1 MTPPRS
7 AQPASAPADLSVAV
21 VCRNNADTIGPVLD
35 SVRGLASQLIIVDSG
50 STDATLEL
58 IHACRAWTQVVLLE
72 THWRGHIATKQ
83 LALSACT
90 RRHALALDSDEP
102 LTPELALSVR
112 DACARDLPAARV
124 NRVVEYQGR
133 LLLHCWQPEWRLRL
147 VRTDL
152 VADAR
157 ARWTGLDPHDKL
169 EVSPTI
175 PVASLRGHLI
185 HRSFPSFEQ
194 HLANQLK
201 LQAVSARSLRAAGK
215 RGSPLKLLTSPPGAF
230 LKQLVLKSAWKDG
243 RAGWLAA
250 GTTAAGALMKHM
262 ILLELCSPPTNPPP
276 NPASPHLP
284 LPKPANPPPTKA
296 S

>member
-1 MTPPRS
+1 MTPPPPL
-7 AQPASAPADLSVAV
+7 QPSPADLSVAV

-35 SVRGLASQLIIVDSG
+35 SVRGLASQLIVVDSG
-50 STDATLEL
+50 STDATMDLVN
-58 IHACRAWTQVVLLE
+58 ACRAWTEVVLLE

-83 LALSACT
+83 LALAACA

-102 LTPELALSVR
+102 LTPELAASVR

-124 NRVVEYQGR
+124 NRVVEYRGR

-152 VADAR
+152 VADGR
-157 ARWTGLDPHDKL
+157 ARWSGLDPHDKL
-169 EVSPTI
+169 EVPTDV

-185 HRSFPSFEQ
+185 HRSFPTFEQ

-201 LQAVSARSLRAAGK
+201 LQSVSARSLRADGK

-250 GTTAAGALMKHM
+250 GTAAAGALMKHM
-262 ILLELCSPPTNPPP
+262 ILLELDSAQPEAAPRPP
-276 NPASPHLP
+276 NTPA
-284 LPKPANPPPTKA
+284 PANPPPTEA

>member
-1 MTPPRS
+1 MTPHP
-7 AQPASAPADLSVAV
+7 PLPPADLSVAI

-35 SVRGLASQLIIVDSG
+35 SVRGLAAQLVVVDSG
-50 STDATLEL
+50 STDATMNLVQ
-58 IHACRAWTQVVLLE
+58 ACRAWTEVVLLE

-102 LTPELALSVR
+102 LTPELAASVR
-112 DACARDLPAARV
+112 DACAQDLPAARV
-124 NRVVEYQGR
+124 NRVVEYRGR

-152 VADAR
+152 VADGR
-157 ARWTGLDPHDKL
+157 ARWAGLDPHDKL
-169 EVSPTI
+169 EVPPTT

-185 HRSFPSFEQ
+185 HRSFPTFEQ

-201 LQAVSARSLRAAGK
+201 LQSVSARSLRAAGR

-243 RAGWLAA
+243 SAGWLAA
-250 GTTAAGALMKHM
+250 GTAAAGALMKHM
-262 ILLELCSPPTNPPP
+262 ILLELASTPPDPALPSPR
-276 NPASPHLP
+276 PASTDPSAP
-284 LPKPANPPPTKA
+284 LNPPPTKA